1 MASCVASSKAA
12 IDSASSAFD
21 TWKRTPPEVKAE
33 IFRAAAKLVSSEQY
47 ADEIVQMLVKETG
60 WVVGYGKWMNV
71 YYVQKL
77 FLEAADMA
85 YAPKGTVI
93 TSDFGAQSYVRKVPM
108 GVM

>member
-1 MASCVASSKAA
+1 MASCVACSKAA

-21 TWKRTPPEVKAE
+21 TWKRTPPEAKAE
-33 IFRAAAKLVSSEQY
+33 IFRAAAKLVSSERY
-47 ADEIVQMLVKETG
+47 ADEIVQTLVKETG

-93 TSDFGAQSYVRKVPM
+93 TSDFGARSYVRKVPM